1 VGKHIIKLFKN
12 SFIIP
17 KNKKVLALFL
27 LSLEVVVPDS
37 QQAQV
42 LVESNKDS
50 YLTKLLKSIKL
61 KVIHRISLY
70 HQGIVL
76 NMVPRMV

>member
-1 VGKHIIKLFKN
+1 
-12 SFIIP
+12 
-17 KNKKVLALFL
+17 
-27 LSLEVVVPDS
+27 VVPDS

-76 NMVPRMV
+76 NMVQRMV